1 MSSSLTLINIR
12 ILSTLPGSTPYPG
25 KSASEVMKFVR
36 DGGRLEK
43 PPHCDRQL
51 FNVVKKC
58 WAIDPVDRPAF
69 PDLVED
75 FEDLLVEDT
84 DYIDLNMFPEH
95 AYYNE
100 VSLSDEKV

>member
-1 MSSSLTLINIR
+1 MIA
-12 ILSTLPGSTPYPG
+12 ILSYPGSTPYPG

-51 FNVVKKC
+51 YNIMSYC
-58 WAIDPVDRPAF
+58 WAAQAADRPPF
-69 PDLVED
+69 EELVED
-75 FEDLLVEDT
+75 FEALLVQDT
-84 DYIDLNMFPEH
+84 DYIDLNLFPEH